1 MLGPLLG
8 RLAREP
14 VSPQVRAEALS
25 RRRDETDQLD
35 RELGIVAVD
44 DDYHQP
50 TERYGEPSRFPCP
63 ECGGVLWDTSGQ
75 GPVRFRCEVG
85 HAHSAAS
92 LAESQTEIVEAAMW
106 AALRALED
114 KVALSRR
121 RATIARSNGL
131 AVLAEQFAV
140 EEQAAQQHAA
150 ELRSLLRL
158 SGRTGIRP
166 RAASNGERAQT
177 SPERAAANRPR
188 AERGTGGEI
197 DPVDSALG
205 TDTRA
210 I

>member
-1 MLGPLLG
+1 
-8 RLAREP
+8 
-14 VSPQVRAEALS
+14 
-25 RRRDETDQLD
+25 
-35 RELGIVAVD
+35 
-44 DDYHQP
+44 
-50 TERYGEPSRFPCP
+50 
-63 ECGGVLWDTSGQ
+63 VLWDTSGQ
-75 GPVRFRCEVG
+75 GPARFQCEVG

-121 RATIARSNGL
+121 RATNARSNGL

-150 ELRSLLRL
+150 ELRSLLWL
-158 SGRTGIRP
+158 SGRMGIRP
-166 RAASNGERAQT
+166 KAGSNGERAQT
-177 SPERAAANRPR
+177 SPERAAANRPQ

-197 DPVDSALG
+197 DPVDNALG
-205 TDTRA
+205 TRA